1 MNNSITETPL
11 SVDYDAATRD
21 DAAFNR
27 QFSHGFKT
35 IDGLQ
40 MHYVIG
46 GDGPET
52 VVLLHGFPQSWYE
65 WRTLMPH
72 LLDGHRVIA
81 IDLPGLGDTTGPLP
95 SFDKTTLADYVHRL
109 LVSLGIVSGVKL
121 VAHDFGSSI
130 AYALAADHREQI
142 AGLFIMDFP
151 VTGGSLSFEQLKPL
165 SFHFGFF
172 TEKPLA
178 ETLVEGRERAFL
190 SYFFER
196 LAVHAAPVLEGL
208 DEYARVY
215 SRPGVWHAGM
225 EWYRAWPLDEQ
236 HNADRMKQP
245 LTIPVRILTQ
255 DMTFGPLLGAL
266 QDAAPEAQGR
276 PVVGAG
282 HWLPEERPQEV
293 LAEIRSFFGYDVRRA
308 SVAA

>member
-1 MNNSITETPL
+1 MNESITEKPL
-11 SVDYDAATRD
+11 SLDYDAATRD
-21 DAAFNR
+21 DADFNR
-27 QFSHGFKT
+27 QFEHGFKT

-40 MHYVIG
+40 MHFVIG

-52 VVLLHGFPQSWYE
+52 IVLLHGFPQNWYE
-65 WRTLMPH
+65 WRALMPH
-72 LLDGHRVIA
+72 LLDGHKVIA

-95 SFDKTTLADYVHRL
+95 SYDKKTLATYVHRL
-109 LVSLGIVSGVKL
+109 LASLGIVSGVKL

-130 AYALAADHREQI
+130 AYALAANHREQI

-151 VTGGSLSFEQLKPL
+151 VTGGSLTFEQLKPL

-178 ETLVEGRERAFL
+178 ETLVEGREREFL

-196 LAVHAAPVLEGL
+196 LAVDAPPVLEGL

-215 SRPGVWHAGM
+215 SRPGVWHTGM
-225 EWYRAWPLDEQ
+225 EWYRAWPKDERD
-236 HNADRMKQP
+236 NADSMKRP

-255 DMTFGPLLGAL
+255 GMTFEPLLRAL
-266 QDAAPEAQGR
+266 QDAAPGATGR
-276 PVVGAG
+276 AVEGAG
-282 HWLPEERPQEV
+282 HWLPEERANEV
-293 LAEIRSFFGYDVRRA
+293 LSEVRSFFGYTGRDFD
-308 SVAA
+308 AAA

>member
-1 MNNSITETPL
+1 MTEFLTEAPL
-11 SVDYDAATRD
+11 SPDYDASTCD
-21 DAAFNR
+21 DPEFNR
-27 QFSHGFKT
+27 LFRHGFKT

-40 MHYVIG
+40 MHFVIG

-52 VVLLHGFPQSWYE
+52 IVLLHGFPQSWYE
-65 WRTLMPH
+65 WRALMPH

-95 SFDKTTLADYVHRL
+95 SYDKKTLASYVHRL
-109 LVSLGIVSGVKL
+109 LLSLGIVSGVKL
-121 VAHDFGSSI
+121 VAHDFGSAL
-130 AYALAADHREQI
+130 AYALAANHREQI

-151 VTGGSLSFEQLKPL
+151 VAGRFLTFEQIKPL

-178 ETLVEGRERAFL
+178 ETLVEGRERQFL

-196 LAVHAAPVLEGL
+196 LAMNAVPVLEGL
-208 DEYARVY
+208 DEYTRVY

-225 EWYRAWPLDEQ
+225 EWYRAWPQDEKD
-236 HNADRMKQP
+236 NAGYMRQP

-255 DMTFGPLLGAL
+255 EVTFEPLLRAL
-266 QDAAPEAQGR
+266 QDAAPGATGR
-276 PVVGAG
+276 AIAASG
-282 HWLPEERPQEV
+282 HWLPEEKPEDV
-293 LAEIRSFFGYDVRRA
+293 VSEIRAFYGYAAARA
-308 SVAA
+308 NAAA